1 MDGNKTLGYV
11 LAGGATVVGVTAIQ
25 KYQEDKAQLV
35 EIDYNKLF
43 GLSLIVGGTAM
54 LSYYTL
60 KPRPSMFSMMGV
72 MGSVSGLIV
81 TLAMK

>member
-1 MDGNKTLGYV
+1 MDDNKVLGYV
-11 LAGGATVVGVTAIQ
+11 LAGGSAVAGYNLVKQ
-25 KYQEDKAQLV
+25 YQMDKLQLF
-35 EIDYNKLF
+35 EIDYNRLF

-54 LSYYTL
+54 VSYYTL
-60 KPRPSMFSMMGV
+60 KPRPTLFEMMGV